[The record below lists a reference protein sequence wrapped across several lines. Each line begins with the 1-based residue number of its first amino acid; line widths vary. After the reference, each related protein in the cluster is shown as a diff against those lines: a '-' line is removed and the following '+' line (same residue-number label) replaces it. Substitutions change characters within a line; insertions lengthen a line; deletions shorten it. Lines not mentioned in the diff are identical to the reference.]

1 MLKKQKKTPDKSSK
15 SISNKLPIIIV
26 ISILCLLILLGLPL
40 LIIYLYKRRKQNKI
54 MISEQSSADTVITT
68 VDDELT
74 EGSVPSILGK
84 KSNSLNIRSNMFDD
98 FQ

>member
-1 MLKKQKKTPDKSSK
+1 
-15 SISNKLPIIIV
+15 
-26 ISILCLLILLGLPL
+26 
-40 LIIYLYKRRKQNKI
+40 

-74 EGSVPSILGK
+74 EGSVPSILDK